1 VFQSLSLTTK
11 TKRDTNNE
19 SKKLTSLRSKTKEE
33 IPGHNI
39 TPKLVRTGSMTEK
52 TVQKISKIVRKT
64 SRSESRPKQNRE
76 ASNSPIDGNI
86 KTRKSADLNIQR
98 NKSSLSESEKNTH
111 NNKKKSEKPRA
122 GIKKNY

>member
-1 VFQSLSLTTK
+1 MG
-11 TKRDTNNE
+11 TNNE
-19 SKKLTSLRSKTKEE
+19 SKKLTSSRSKTKEE
-33 IPGHNI
+33 TLGPNI

-76 ASNSPIDGNI
+76 ASNRPIDGNM
-86 KTRKSADLNIQR
+86 KTRKSADLHILR

-111 NNKKKSEKPRA
+111 DNKKKSEKSRA
-122 GIKKNY
+122 IMKKNN

>member
-76 ASNSPIDGNI
+76 ASNSPIDGNM
-86 KTRKSADLNIQR
+86 KTRKSADLHIQR

-111 NNKKKSEKPRA
+111 DNKKKSEKPRA
-122 GIKKNY
+122 IMKKNN